1 MWRHSTQ
8 RGRWS
13 GAGADG
19 EEGSGDVVSQDGD
32 VLVSGGAPFETHLWR
47 ARLAIQRATNAML
60 EAYEVC
66 SLLLQ

>member
-1 MWRHSTQ
+1 M
-8 RGRWS
+8 
-13 GAGADG
+13 
-19 EEGSGDVVSQDGD
+19 VSQDGD